1 VGRVALGS
9 NPALIDH
16 PALIEK
22 WKLVVSIRFGALA
35 SDQCAAAP
43 RPLVNRG
50 AESALSIEGDKAMTS
65 VTHPTLHDTPIRIDA
80 QGQRRESDSMG
91 SIDVP
96 ADRYWGAQTQRSL
109 VHFSIGDDRMPKRV
123 YHAYGYVKKAA
134 ALVNAAAGRLPEWKA
149 EAIVRAADEAIAG
162 KLDDHFPLYVW
173 QTGSGTQSN
182 MNVNEVLSNRAIQ
195 LLGGEIGSKAPVH
208 PNDDVNMGQSS
219 NDTFPTAM
227 HIAAVL
233 ELEEHG
239 LPRAEALAAAI
250 EAKAKEWKDVVK
262 TGRTHLQ
269 DAVPLTVG
277 QEWSGY
283 AQQLRDALA
292 RIRASESGL
301 FELAAGGTAV
311 GTGLN
316 APAGFS
322 REIAA
327 RIAELTGRPFVT
339 APNKFAA
346 EGSLDAMVAAMAAL
360 RGLAVAL
367 MKLANDMR
375 WLASGPRCGL
385 GELLLPENEPGSSI
399 MPGKV
404 NPTQCEAM
412 VMVCIQ
418 VIGEDNAV
426 AFAGSQGNFELNA
439 MRPIIINNVLHTAR
453 ILGDACEKFRQF
465 SVEGTRLN
473 RERIDEMVD
482 RSLMLV
488 TALSPVIGYDKAS
501 AIAHKA
507 NDEGL
512 TLKEAALKSGSI
524 DAKRFDEIVDP
535 AKMVGHGVA
544 GA

>member
-1 VGRVALGS
+1 MNDQS
-9 NPALIDH
+9 H
-16 PALIEK
+16 PVLREVPIG
-22 WKLVVSIRFGALA
+22 INA
-35 SDQCAAAP
+35 S
-43 RPLVNRG
+43 G
-50 AESALSIEGDKAMTS
+50 T
-65 VTHPTLHDTPIRIDA
+65 
-80 QGQRRESDSMG
+80 RRETDSMG
-91 SIDVP
+91 EIETP
-96 ADRYWGAQTQRSL
+96 ADHYWGAQTQRSL
-109 VHFSIGDDRMPKRV
+109 VHFSIGDDHMPKAV

-134 ALVNAAAGRLPEWKA
+134 ALVNAAAGRLPQWKA
-149 EAIVRAADEAIAG
+149 DAIVRAADEAIAG
-162 KLDDHFPLYVW
+162 KLDDQFPLYVW

-195 LLGGEIGSKAPVH
+195 LLGGTIGSKSPVH

-227 HIAAVL
+227 HIASII
-233 ELEEHG
+233 ELEG
-239 LPRAEALAAAI
+239 RLLPHAEALAAAL
-250 EAKAKEWKDVVK
+250 ETKATEWSDIVK

-269 DAVPLTVG
+269 DAVPLTLG

-283 AQQLRDALA
+283 AQQTRDALA
-292 RIRASESGL
+292 RIRAAESGL
-301 FELAAGGTAV
+301 LELSAGGTAV

-316 APAGFS
+316 APPNFS

-327 RIAELTGRPFVT
+327 KLAELTGRSFVT

-346 EGSLDAMVAAMAAL
+346 QGSLDAMVAAMAAV

-367 MKLANDMR
+367 MKVANDMR

-385 GELLLPENEPGSSI
+385 GELQLPENEPGSSI

-439 MRPIIINNVLHTAR
+439 MRPIIINNFLHSAR
-453 ILGDACEKFRQF
+453 VLGDACEKLRRF
-465 SVEGTRLN
+465 SVEGTRPN
-473 RERIDEMVD
+473 RPHIEEMLG

-501 AIAHKA
+501 AIAHLA

-512 TLKEAALKSGSI
+512 SLREAALKSGFV
-524 DAKRFDEIVDP
+524 DGALFDQIVDP
-535 AKMVGHGVA
+535 TKMVGHGVA
-544 GA
+544 GS

>member
-1 VGRVALGS
+1 M
-9 NPALIDH
+9 N
-16 PALIEK
+16 
-22 WKLVVSIRFGALA
+22 
-35 SDQCAAAP
+35 DQ
-43 RPLVNRG
+43 
-50 AESALSIEGDKAMTS
+50 
-65 VTHPTLHDTPIRIDA
+65 THPELHETPIGINA
-80 QGQRRESDSMG
+80 TGMRRETDSMG
-91 SIDVP
+91 EIEVP

-134 ALVNAAAGRLPEWKA
+134 ALVNAGAARLPQWKA
-149 EAIVRAADEAIAG
+149 DAIVHAADEAIKG
-162 KLDDHFPLYVW
+162 LLDDHFPLYVW

-182 MNVNEVLSNRAIQ
+182 MNINEVLSNRAIQ
-195 LLGGEIGSKAPVH
+195 LLGGKIGSKEPVH

-227 HIAAVL
+227 HIAAIV
-233 ELEEHG
+233 ELEEHL
-239 LPRAEALAAAI
+239 LPHAEALAAAI
-250 EAKAKEWKDVVK
+250 EAKASEWMEVVK
-262 TGRTHLQ
+262 TGRTHLM

-277 QEWSGY
+277 QEWSGWGH
-283 AQQLRDALA
+283 QLRDALD
-292 RIRASESGL
+292 RLSASEAGL

-316 APAGFS
+316 APPDFG
-322 REIAA
+322 REIAEK
-327 RIAELTGRPFVT
+327 IADLTGYPFVT

-346 EGSLDAMVAAMAAL
+346 QGSLDAVVAAMGAV

-367 MKLANDMR
+367 MKIANDMR

-404 NPTQCEAM
+404 NPTQQEAM

-439 MRPIIINNVLHTAR
+439 MRPIIINNFLHSAR
-453 ILGDACEKFRQF
+453 ILGDACEKLQHF

-473 RERIDEMVD
+473 RKHIDEMVG

-507 NDEGL
+507 NDEDL
-512 TLKEAALKSGSI
+512 TLKEASLASGAI
-524 DAKRFDEIVDP
+524 DEKRFDEIVDP
-535 AKMVGHGVA
+535 KKMVGHGV
-544 GA
+544 GGS